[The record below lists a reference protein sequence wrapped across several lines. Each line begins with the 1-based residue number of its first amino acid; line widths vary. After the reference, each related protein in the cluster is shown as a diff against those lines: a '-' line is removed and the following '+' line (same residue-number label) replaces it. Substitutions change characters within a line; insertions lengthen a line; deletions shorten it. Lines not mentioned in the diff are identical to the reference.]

1 MVVAGALV
9 GFGDGSHAE
18 GVTESFGGGGG
29 VAAPEFYVVKLVDG
43 KAVRMRIGSLE
54 AGEADE
60 LPTGGGGIVVVVVVG
75 CCCSHA
81 LEDAKCSL

>member
-9 GFGDGSHAE
+9 GFGDGSHAK
-18 GVTESFGGGGG
+18 GVAEPFGGGGG

-43 KAVRMRIGSLE
+43 EAVRMRIGSLE
-54 AGEADE
+54 AGVAYE
-60 LPTGGGGIVVVVVVG
+60 LTTGGGGIVVVVG

-81 LEDAKCSL
+81 FEDA